1 MTPEVQT
8 LSPLLT
14 LGLVVGAIALIGGL
28 ILLVSRLGR
37 FELRVAFRYMR
48 TGRKGFLRTLTWISV
63 GGIALGV
70 ASLLLVLSVMQG
82 MAEHVR
88 TKILANNAHVM
99 VVDTMRKPIAN
110 WQPVVEEIRDT
121 EGVSAVSAAIFMEGM
136 LVNKYNTIGAVFRG
150 IDLAVEAE
158 ITDLPQM
165 VEKGEFSFQSRDYGD
180 GPLVPEN
187 EGVPIPG
194 SRDGVIVGKELAYQL
209 SAAVGDEVVLV
220 MPTGEWDPLTPIPP
234 KMRKLQITGI
244 VSTGMYEYDAQMAYI
259 DLGLAQEFMSIG
271 DKVTVIEVRV
281 EDPFNA
287 PEVTARLNEKLPNF
301 TARDWTT
308 MNERLFAALE
318 LEKLAMYLMV
328 ILVVLVAAF
337 NVISNLVMLAVEKTR
352 DIGVMKSFGVNG
364 KQVRGVF
371 LTVGLVLGGIGTLIG
386 GTVGG
391 VLAWLLERYELI
403 HLPADIYNM
412 DHLPA
417 VVTWTDIVIVVASSM
432 VITLLATLYPAIK
445 AGKLDPLEAI
455 RYE

>member
-14 LGLVVGAIALIGGL
+14 LGLVVGAVALIGGL

-88 TKILANNAHVM
+88 TKILSNNAHVM
-99 VVDTMRKPIAN
+99 VVDTMRKPIAH
-110 WQPVVEEIRDT
+110 WQPWVEEIRNT
-121 EGVSAVSAAIFMEGM
+121 EGVAAVSPAIFMEGM
-136 LVNKYNTIGAVFRG
+136 LVNKYNTVGAVFRG
-150 IDLAVEAE
+150 INIENEAE
-158 ITDLPQM
+158 ITDLSHM
-165 VEKGEFSFQSRDYGD
+165 VEKGEFTFQSRDYGD

-187 EGVPIPG
+187 IGVPIPD
-194 SRDGVIVGKELAYQL
+194 SVDGVIVGKELAYQL

-287 PEVTARLNEKLPNF
+287 PEVTARLNLKLPNF

-352 DIGVMKSFGVNG
+352 DIGVMKSFGVNR

-386 GTVGG
+386 GAVGG
-391 VLAWLLERYELI
+391 ILAWLLERYELI
-403 HLPADIYNM
+403 KLPADIYNM
-412 DHLPA
+412 NHLPA
-417 VVTWTDIVIVVASSM
+417 VVTWSDIVIVVVSSM
-432 VITLLATLYPAIK
+432 IITLLATLYPAIK